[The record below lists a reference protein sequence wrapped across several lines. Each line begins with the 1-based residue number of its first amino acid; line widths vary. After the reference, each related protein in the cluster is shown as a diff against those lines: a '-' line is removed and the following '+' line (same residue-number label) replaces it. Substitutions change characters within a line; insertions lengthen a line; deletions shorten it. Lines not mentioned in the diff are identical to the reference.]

1 MLAVNIARH
10 AAGMVFGSSPG
21 VSHSLIDNAPQRREE
36 MISSDDVKL
45 MMDIFGREQVGY
57 SAAESR
63 ELHRTEENVAA
74 FKGRDGYVW
83 ISASRLSR

>member
-1 MLAVNIARH
+1 M
-10 AAGMVFGSSPG
+10 
-21 VSHSLIDNAPQRREE
+21 IDNAPQRREE